1 MCVFSDQVA
10 GAVAGGFRCP
20 ERIEIRLGPIGEI
33 TRNEIHLMFDGPVHD
48 LRIVYDP
55 ECRFHADLVHAVD
68 QFGPVH
74 KHIYAVRELESLLF
88 RNIGI
93 DGRPKR
99 IGNIQRLVLRG
110 QASEFPAGMLAER
123 GEFHLVQHI
132 QLLAE
137 HHDFLDDSGFDLGR
151 FVFLQFQNQL
161 RFGNLPA
168 LVQKF
173 AERRYPVA
181 ARQYEPADFR
191 IRVLLG
197 VEPVADFRAVDD
209 DQLAVGCSVDVEFHT
224 VDT

>member
-1 MCVFSDQVA
+1 M
-10 GAVAGGFRCP
+10 
-20 ERIEIRLGPIGEI
+20 
-33 TRNEIHLMFDGPVHD
+33 
-48 LRIVYDP
+48 
-55 ECRFHADLVHAVD
+55 
-68 QFGPVH
+68 
-74 KHIYAVRELESLLF
+74 
-88 RNIGI
+88 
-93 DGRPKR
+93 
-99 IGNIQRLVLRG
+99 
-110 QASEFPAGMLAER
+110 
-123 GEFHLVQHI
+123 VQHI

-168 LVQKF
+168 LLQKF
-173 AERRYPVA
+173 TKRRYPVA